1 MEKGNNGY
9 ERRNIPI
16 DRIKWS
22 YIFSEGLGAGGTYE
36 VFGEI
41 RVREQSEGIWTAQI
55 VAEANAQSA
64 KGLGDVTFSAKAYL
78 YVDGSLRSSKPL
90 TGNGAKMNSAQIKC
104 DLGTETFVLPQSGI
118 VEIEVE
124 VRYTVVTPTGATAGL
139 NLLGELGY
147 KINKKLGEALG
158 KIRERIN

>member
-41 RVREQSEGIWTAQI
+41 RVREQ
-55 VAEANAQSA
+55 
-64 KGLGDVTFSAKAYL
+64 
-78 YVDGSLRSSKPL
+78 
-90 TGNGAKMNSAQIKC
+90 
-104 DLGTETFVLPQSGI
+104 
-118 VEIEVE
+118 
-124 VRYTVVTPTGATAGL
+124 
-139 NLLGELGY
+139 
-147 KINKKLGEALG
+147 
-158 KIRERIN
+158 

>member
-22 YIFSEGLGAGGTYE
+22 YIFSEGLGAGETYE

-41 RVREQSEGIWTAQI
+41 RVREQSKVIWTAQI

-64 KGLGDVTFSAKAYL
+64 K
-78 YVDGSLRSSKPL
+78 
-90 TGNGAKMNSAQIKC
+90 
-104 DLGTETFVLPQSGI
+104 
-118 VEIEVE
+118 
-124 VRYTVVTPTGATAGL
+124 
-139 NLLGELGY
+139 
-147 KINKKLGEALG
+147 
-158 KIRERIN
+158 